1 MSSYSGKVL
10 DSRYKLLRQVA
21 TGGMGE
27 VWTARDS
34 VSGRHIAVKILKPE
48 LAGQDTFLQ
57 RLRMEAR
64 NAMQIE
70 HPNLAAVLDH
80 GEEDGLGWIVMEYVE
95 GRPFNE
101 YLRDGNRISPDQLIP
116 VLIQTAYAL
125 QAAHSREVVHRD
137 IKPSN
142 LIITPEGVVKLT
154 DFGISVTPN
163 QATMTEAGMVMGT
176 AQYLPPEQ
184 AMGEPATH
192 AGDLYALGVIAYEA
206 LAGRRPFTGK
216 TQVDVAFAHVNDP
229 VPPLPEDIPKELARV
244 VMHLLRKKPSDRPKD
259 GTALARELAAV
270 ARSLDIE
277 TSPKPVSL
285 PDSASA
291 ERPVATAA
299 VDVIDEEPPKVADA
313 KREAPAG
320 AKREAPAGAR
330 RDVSAGA
337 RRVVPANAKR
347 DSSVDANLDSSI
359 DVKRDSSADVNRSAP
374 AKHAETSGQ
383 TRATALMDRTK
394 ASDFEASRAPNV
406 SSARVTTDP
415 ATTAVKEPAKIPS
428 ADVPRRSDLR
438 TDRKTQAQGER
449 ETQPE
454 RRSQAQRER
463 ETQPE
468 RISPSQRRTQAQR
481 KAQAQPELISEFRHA
496 QDDPHSLPLRDLAV
510 VAVVVLALFLLIWWL
525 TQSPANA
532 TNSLQDIVPTSNPG
546 NLADSTF
553 MEVSAWLTTS
563 TTA

>member
-10 DSRYKLLRQVA
+10 DNRYKLVRQVA

-142 LIITPEGVVKLT
+142 LIITPEGFVKLT

-229 VPPLPEDIPKELARV
+229 VPPLPEDVPEELARV

-270 ARSLDIE
+270 ARALDID
-277 TSPKPVSL
+277 TAPKPVSL

-320 AKREAPAGAR
+320 AR

-359 DVKRDSSADVNRSAP
+359 DAKRDSSADVNRSAP

-438 TDRKTQAQGER
+438 TDRKTQAQG
-449 ETQPE
+449 
-454 RRSQAQRER
+454 ER

>member
-142 LIITPEGVVKLT
+142 LIITPEGFVKLT

-229 VPPLPEDIPKELARV
+229 VPPLPEDVPEELARV

-270 ARSLDIE
+270 ARALDID
-277 TSPKPVSL
+277 TAPKPVSL

-320 AKREAPAGAR
+320 AR

-359 DVKRDSSADVNRSAP
+359 DAKRDSSADVNRSAP
-374 AKHAETSGQ
+374 AKHAETSEQ
-383 TRATALMDRTK
+383 PRATALMDRTK

-454 RRSQAQRER
+454 RRSQAQREH

-468 RISPSQRRTQAQR
+468 RRSPSQRRPQDQR

>member
-142 LIITPEGVVKLT
+142 LIITPEGFVKLT

-229 VPPLPEDIPKELARV
+229 VPPLPEDVPEELARV

-270 ARSLDIE
+270 ARALDID
-277 TSPKPVSL
+277 TAPKPVSL

-320 AKREAPAGAR
+320 AR

-359 DVKRDSSADVNRSAP
+359 DAKRDSSADVNRSAP